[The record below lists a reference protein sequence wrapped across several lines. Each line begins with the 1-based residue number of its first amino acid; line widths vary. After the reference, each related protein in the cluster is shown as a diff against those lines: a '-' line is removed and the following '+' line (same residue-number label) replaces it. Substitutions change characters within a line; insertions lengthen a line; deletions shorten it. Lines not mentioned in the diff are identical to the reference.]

1 MNPTHLDLPARA
13 ALEPFDGDP
22 PCAAD
27 TRARALARLDGDE
40 DFYARL
46 APLFRQSALEQARA
60 LGGASARGDA
70 AQLRHW
76 AHTLKGSLD
85 AVGAIASAARAQR
98 IEGLAREAR
107 LEEIGPLVAQ
117 LVAETAVIA
126 DQLSPAGA

>member
-1 MNPTHLDLPARA
+1 MNPTHLDLPDCAEP
-13 ALEPFDGDP
+13 EPFDGDP
-22 PCAAD
+22 PDAAD

-60 LGGASARGDA
+60 LEVAASCGDA

-85 AVGAIASAARAQR
+85 AVGASASAARAQR
-98 IEGLAREAR
+98 IEGLAREAG
-107 LEEIGPLVAQ
+107 LEGIGPLVAQ